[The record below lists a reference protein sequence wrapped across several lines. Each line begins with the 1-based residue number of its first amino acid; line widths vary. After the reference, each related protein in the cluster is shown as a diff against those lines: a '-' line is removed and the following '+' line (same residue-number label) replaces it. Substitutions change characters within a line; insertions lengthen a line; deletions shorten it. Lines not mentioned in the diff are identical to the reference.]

1 MGPSVNMPDS
11 PTSPAAP
18 EAHAP
23 HVLPPSVLLG
33 TAGVLLALT
42 AVTVAVA
49 RVDLGAAN
57 VAVALG
63 IATVKAT
70 LVALYFMHLRYEH
83 RFHVVVL
90 AGAALF
96 AVLLA
101 AFVLFDTGQYQPDVR
116 AHEAAAAARRK

>member
-1 MGPSVNMPDS
+1 MNASETAS
-11 PTSPAAP
+11 TSHSHG
-18 EAHAP
+18 AHAA

-33 TAGVLLALT
+33 TFAALLVLT

-57 VAVALG
+57 LAVAIG
-63 IATVKAT
+63 VAAVKAS

-90 AGAALF
+90 VGAALF
-96 AVLLA
+96 AVLFGS
-101 AFVLFDTGQYQPDVR
+101 FVLFDASEYRPDVDAHR
-116 AHEAAAAARRK
+116 AAMREKAG